1 MRRLTAFLRDWS
13 AADDDDP
20 RPLQAAFA
28 LMVTL
33 DLVFR
38 MQGGARY
45 DLASWPA
52 FATVLL
58 VATTAATLFVPWD
71 RAPASAIGVLAVL
84 DVAVVGTARLSPEGS
99 GIAILVVLPALWL
112 GRYGALRGSA
122 VCLTAVAL
130 LQAVPGL
137 VYFDA
142 SGPNLSRSVLPA
154 LVAVGVTVAKASAQ
168 QTIQHQ
174 RRMSEAIFDTVDV
187 GLVLLDRHGT
197 YQKMNRRHEEFMRVG
212 YPDGHDGRAG
222 QLGAVY
228 DEDGVTLLLREQ
240 MPTYRAMQ
248 GEEFDDCRLWIGRD
262 PRTRRAISVSA
273 RTVRDGFGD
282 RAGAV
287 LAYKDV
293 TDFMRA
299 LRVKD
304 EFVASVSHELRTP
317 LTSIAGYVQILL
329 ERDDLPEQASSQ
341 LRVVARNGDR
351 LLRLIGDLLH
361 TAQADGAGPP
371 LDRSRIDLAAIV
383 RDSVEAA
390 TPAAEAAGVT
400 IGLTAPEHLLLDAD
414 PRRIGQ
420 VVDNLL
426 SNAVKYSLRGGAVEV
441 AVAVDVDRVQLE
453 VRDAGIGISAA
464 DRDRLFTRFFRTR
477 LAEERSIQ
485 GVGLGLSITKEI
497 VEAHGG
503 RIEVDSVLGVGSV
516 FRVRL
521 PLGSATPGPRSRS

>member
-1 MRRLTAFLRDWS
+1 MGFLRDWS

-28 LMVTL
+28 LLVTL
-33 DLVFR
+33 DLAFR
-38 MQGGARY
+38 IQGGARY
-45 DLASWPA
+45 DLSDWPA
-52 FATVLL
+52 VAAVLL
-58 VATTAATLFVPWD
+58 ALTTAGSLVVPWG
-71 RAPASAIGVLAVL
+71 RAPAWALGLLAVL

-99 GIAILVVLPALWL
+99 GIAILVLLPALWL

-122 VCLTAVAL
+122 VCFAAVAAF
-130 LQAVPGL
+130 QAIPGL
-137 VYFDA
+137 VYF
-142 SGPNLSRSVLPA
+142 GPDGVNLSRSVLPA
-154 LVAVGVTVAKASAQ
+154 LVAVGATVAKASAQ
-168 QTIQHQ
+168 RTIEHEQ
-174 RRMSEAIFDTVDV
+174 RMSEAIFDTVDV
-187 GLVLLDRHGT
+187 GLVLLDRHGA
-197 YQKMNRRHEEFMRVG
+197 YRKMNRRHEEFMRVA
-212 YPDGHDGRAG
+212 YPDGHDGHAG
-222 QLGAVY
+222 QTGAVY
-228 DEDGVTLLLREQ
+228 DEDGTTLLQREQ
-240 MPTYRAMQ
+240 MPTYRAMR
-248 GEEFDDCRLWIGRD
+248 GEEFDDSRLWIGRD

-273 RTVRDGFGD
+273 RNVRDQVGD
-282 RAGAV
+282 PAGAV

-293 TDFMRA
+293 TEFMQA

-329 ERDDLPEQASSQ
+329 ERDDLPEQVSGQ

-361 TAQADGAGPP
+361 TAQADGAGPT
-371 LDRSRIDLAAIV
+371 LDRVRTDLAAIV

-390 TPAAEAAGVT
+390 KPTAEAAGIEV
-400 IGLTAPEHLLLDAD
+400 GLTAPEQLSMYVD

-426 SNAVKYSLRGGAVEV
+426 SNAVKYSLRGGAVHV
-441 AVAVDVDRVQLE
+441 SVAVDGDRVQLE

-503 RIEVDSVLGVGSV
+503 RIEVESALGSGSV

-521 PLGSATPGPRSRS
+521 PRE